1 MSGDGASVP
10 APLGG
15 RTLSAPVRAL
25 LLALAGLCV
34 VLGVIGVV
42 VPGLPTTEFIL
53 IAAWAAAR
61 SSPRFS
67 AWLESHRLFGPMLR
81 NWRQGRRLSRRA
93 KWGATA
99 TMTVSAVIL
108 FVVTSRPWMAAVVT
122 TVMAIVLIWLWR
134 RPEPP
139 AN

>member
-1 MSGDGASVP
+1 MPVPMRGRVLSMS
-10 APLGG
+10 L
-15 RTLSAPVRAL
+15 RAL
-25 LLALAGLCV
+25 PLAFAGLCV
-34 VLGVIGVV
+34 VLGLIGVF
-42 VPGLPTTEFIL
+42 VPGVPSTEFIL
-53 IAAWAAAR
+53 LAAWVAAR